1 MSLTQ
6 VVILNKALLGDK
18 ALRSAFE
25 FIDEKDQKH
34 QILWSSIAGRVI
46 QTTSGK
52 LPSNLMLAI
61 HARNALRYAVRK
73 GWCAKGE
80 IVIPIP
86 PQADH
91 KILEDFLVSQSVSPN
106 SSNSGE
112 EYQASQEEEEEE
124 DVEGEAKDD
133 AQSV

>member
-1 MSLTQ
+1 LSFTQ
-6 VVILNKALLGDK
+6 VVILNKALLGKK

-25 FIDEKDQKH
+25 FIDEKDQKQH
-34 QILWSSIAGRVI
+34 ISWSSIAGRVI
-46 QTTSGK
+46 QTATGK
-52 LPSNLMLAI
+52 LPSNVMLAI

-73 GWCAKGE
+73 GWCAHGDV
-80 IVIPIP
+80 VIPQP

-106 SSNSGE
+106 SSKSGE
-112 EYQASQEEEEEE
+112 EDQSPQE
-124 DVEGEAKDD
+124 DVEGDEQDD